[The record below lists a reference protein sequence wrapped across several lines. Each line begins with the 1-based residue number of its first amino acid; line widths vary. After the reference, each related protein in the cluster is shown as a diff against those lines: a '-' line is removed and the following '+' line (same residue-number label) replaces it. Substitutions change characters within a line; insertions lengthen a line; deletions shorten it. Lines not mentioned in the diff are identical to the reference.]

1 MLVSCVCTYVS
12 YVLVCTYC
20 ELKNYKRIINKQHGR
35 ATHYKGKKKTKR
47 QLEDTSKKEKSV
59 HEN

>member
-1 MLVSCVCTYVS
+1 MLDSCVCTYVS

-35 ATHYKGKKKTKR
+35 ATHYKGKKTKR

-59 HEN
+59 YEN

>member
-1 MLVSCVCTYVS
+1 MVEQLITK
-12 YVLVCTYC
+12 
-20 ELKNYKRIINKQHGR
+20 E
-35 ATHYKGKKKTKR
+35 KKTKR

>member
-1 MLVSCVCTYVS
+1 MVEQLITK
-12 YVLVCTYC
+12 
-20 ELKNYKRIINKQHGR
+20 E
-35 ATHYKGKKKTKR
+35 KKKTKR